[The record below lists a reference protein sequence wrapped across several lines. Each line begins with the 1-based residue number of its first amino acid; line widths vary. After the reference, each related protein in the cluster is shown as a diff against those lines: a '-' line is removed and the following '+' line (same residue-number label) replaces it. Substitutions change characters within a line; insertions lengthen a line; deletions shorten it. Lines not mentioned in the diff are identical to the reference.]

1 MVGIRFAAVSH
12 DFVLTSSGVDT
23 EADTGQHSRRR
34 DGRKRVTDHVQGESG
49 KKVKMSCRRR
59 LKSKDSNNLYRR
71 GTAGLYPDAHISLD
85 GCK

>member
-34 DGRKRVTDHVQGESG
+34 DGRKRVTDHVQGE
-49 KKVKMSCRRR
+49 
-59 LKSKDSNNLYRR
+59 
-71 GTAGLYPDAHISLD
+71 
-85 GCK
+85 